1 MPEVFSINKT
11 IIQINKEIRSK
22 IMRETLKKMI
32 SYYKPYKG
40 VFFTDMFFAIM
51 ASAVA
56 LVIPL
61 VVRYVTSTAVSY
73 THLAA
78 AGNNGPGA
86 NSISTPGDCKKIITV
101 GADNDLSLIHIYWR
115 NRKAGIHQ
123 NRRYF
128 IYKAVAYRIS
138 SDNHVKALYIYGIS
152 CCK

>member
-61 VVRYVTSTAVSY
+61 VVRYVTSTVIYMDRDKAMKTLVIIAVVVTLLILFQCYCNYYISNYGHVMGCLLY
-73 THLAA
+73 TSDAA
-78 AGNNGPGA
+78 
-86 NSISTPGDCKKIITV
+86 D
-101 GADNDLSLIHIYWR
+101 D
-115 NRKAGIHQ
+115 
-123 NRRYF
+123 
-128 IYKAVAYRIS
+128 
-138 SDNHVKALYIYGIS
+138 
-152 CCK
+152 